1 MNLDLKPTMMTY
13 IHEEESMARSILA
26 SYPHNVEAFAATAGT
41 KADWLVFATGSSIN
55 AALSAKYFI
64 ERLIDVRIDIREPF
78 HFSNYES
85 FSPYT
90 DLVVGISQ
98 SGQSTS
104 TIGALERTRQETKL
118 TTIALTSD
126 VNAEIS
132 AAADVTID
140 IGCGKERVGFVT
152 KGFLATVF
160 TLMLAGLR
168 IAAVNG
174 KITPEKEQ
182 EVLRQFEQAIDAIP
196 LTIVKTEQF
205 FDRHKN
211 DFVHAPRF
219 TAVGYG
225 PVFGTIKEIETK
237 FCETVRMPT
246 QGIELEAFMHG
257 PYLEV
262 NPEHRIFFLEIGGKV
277 QERLELL
284 RDYESKYTNYTYTL
298 SLHRASDEH
307 TIGLE
312 LELAEEMAP
321 FIMIIPFQ
329 ILAHHIATAKG
340 IELRNRIYTDF
351 GVAMKSK
358 TKPGDYA

>member
-1 MNLDLKPTMMTY
+1 MKPTMMTY
-13 IHEEESMARSILA
+13 IHEEESMSRDILS
-26 SYPHNVEAFAATAGT
+26 SYPENVAAFADLAGM
-41 KADWLVFATGSSIN
+41 KANWLVFATGSSIN

-64 ERLIDVRIDIREPF
+64 ERLADVRMDIREPF
-78 HFSNYES
+78 HFAHYES

-90 DLVVGISQ
+90 DLILGISQ

-104 TIGALERTRQETKL
+104 TIGALKRTRQETEL

-168 IAAVNG
+168 IAVVNG
-174 KITPEKEQ
+174 KVTQEKEQ
-182 EVLRQFEQAIDAIP
+182 EILLQFEQAIDAIP
-196 LTIVKTEQF
+196 STIEKTEQF
-205 FDRHKN
+205 FDKHSN
-211 DFVHAPRF
+211 EFVTAPRF
-219 TAVGYG
+219 TAIGYG
-225 PVFGTIKEIETK
+225 PVYGTLKEFETK
-237 FCETVRMPT
+237 FCETVRMPS

-262 NPEHRIFFLEIGGKV
+262 NPEHRIFFLETGGKV
-277 QERLELL
+277 QERLVLL
-284 RDYESKYTNYTYTL
+284 HDYESKYTDYTYTL
-298 SLHRASDEH
+298 SLNRASDER

-312 LELAEEMAP
+312 LDLTEEMAP

>member
-13 IHEEESMARSILA
+13 IHEEESMSRNILA
-26 SYPHNVEAFAATAGT
+26 SYPENVAAFAATAGT

-64 ERLIDVRIDIREPF
+64 ERLADVRIDIREPF
-78 HFSNYES
+78 HFAHYES

-90 DLVVGISQ
+90 DLVVAISQ

-104 TIGALERTRQETKL
+104 TIGALERTRQETEL
-118 TTIALTSD
+118 TTIALTSE

-132 AAADVTID
+132 AAADVTIN
-140 IGCGKERVGFVT
+140 IGCGKEKVGFVT

-168 IAAVNG
+168 IAVVNG
-174 KITPEKEQ
+174 KVTQEKEQ
-182 EVLRQFEQAIDAIP
+182 EILRQFERAIDAIP

-205 FDRHKN
+205 FDRHRE
-211 DFVHAPRF
+211 DFVTAPRF
-219 TAVGYG
+219 TAIGYG
-225 PVFGTIKEIETK
+225 PVFGTIKEFETK
-237 FCETVRMPT
+237 FCETVRMPS

-262 NPEHRIFFLEIGGKV
+262 NPEHRIFFLETGGKA
-277 QERLELL
+277 QERLVLL
-284 RDYESKYTNYTYTL
+284 HDYESKYTNYTYTL
-298 SLHRASDEH
+298 SLNGASDER

-312 LELAEEMAP
+312 LDLTEEMVP

>member
-13 IHEEESMARSILA
+13 IHEEESMSRSILA
-26 SYPHNVEAFAATAGT
+26 SYPDNVAAFAAKAGT

-64 ERLIDVRIDIREPF
+64 ERLADVRIDIREPF
-78 HFSNYES
+78 HFTNYES

-90 DLVVGISQ
+90 DLVVAISQ

-104 TIGALERTRQETKL
+104 TIGALERTRQETEL

-132 AAADVTID
+132 TVADITID
-140 IGCGKERVGFVT
+140 IGCGKEKVGFVT

-168 IAAVNG
+168 IAVMNG
-174 KITPEKEQ
+174 KVTQEKEQ
-182 EVLRQFEQAIDAIP
+182 EILRQFEQAIDAIP

-205 FDRHKN
+205 FDRHR
-211 DFVHAPRF
+211 DEFVTAPRF
-219 TAVGYG
+219 TAIGYG
-225 PVFGTIKEIETK
+225 PVFGTIKEFETK
-237 FCETVRMPT
+237 FCETVRMPS

-262 NPEHRIFFLEIGGKV
+262 NPEHRIFFLEIGGKA
-277 QERLELL
+277 QERLVLL
-284 RDYESKYTNYTYTL
+284 HDYESKYTNYTYTL
-298 SLHRASDEH
+298 SLSRASDER

-312 LELAEEMAP
+312 LDLTEEMAP

-329 ILAHHIATAKG
+329 ILGHHIATAKG

>member
-1 MNLDLKPTMMTY
+1 MNLDWKPTMMTY
-13 IHEEESMARSILA
+13 IHEEEAMSRSILA
-26 SYPHNVEAFAATAGT
+26 AYPDNVEAFAATAWT
-41 KADWLVFATGSSIN
+41 KADWLVLATGSSIN
-55 AALSAKYFI
+55 AALSAKSFI
-64 ERLIDVRIDIREPF
+64 ERLAGVRIDIREPF

-104 TIGALERTRQETKL
+104 TIGALERARQETEL
-118 TTIALTSD
+118 TTIAFTSN

-140 IGCGKERVGFVT
+140 IGCGQERVGFVT

-168 IAAVNG
+168 TAAVNG
-174 KITPEKEQ
+174 MITQEKEQ
-182 EVLRQFEQAIDAIP
+182 EILRQFERAIDAIP

-205 FDRHKN
+205 FDRHQD
-211 DFVHAPRF
+211 DFVNAPRF
-219 TAVGYG
+219 TAIGYG
-225 PVFGTIKEIETK
+225 PAYGTIKEFETK
-237 FCETVRMPT
+237 FCETVRMPS

-262 NPEHRIFFLEIGGKV
+262 NPEHRIFFLEIGGRI

-298 SLHRASDEH
+298 SLTRPSDER

-312 LELAEEMAP
+312 LELTEEMAP

>member
-1 MNLDLKPTMMTY
+1 MNLDEKPTMMTY
-13 IHEEESMARSILA
+13 IHEEASMSRDILSA
-26 SYPHNVEAFAATAGT
+26 YPGNVAAFAELAGT
-41 KADWLVFATGSSIN
+41 KANWLVFATGSSIN

-64 ERLIDVRIDIREPF
+64 ERLADVRIDIREPF
-78 HFSNYES
+78 HFEHYES

-90 DLVVGISQ
+90 DLVLGISQ

-104 TIGALERTRQETKL
+104 TIGALERTRRETQL

-126 VNAEIS
+126 VHAEIS
-132 AAADVTID
+132 AAADATID

-152 KGFLATVF
+152 KGFLATVL

-174 KITPEKEQ
+174 KVTQEKEQ
-182 EVLRQFEQAIDAIP
+182 ETLRQFGQAIDAIP
-196 LTIVKTEQF
+196 STIAKTEQF
-205 FDRHKN
+205 FDRHRN
-211 DFVHAPRF
+211 EFLSAPRF
-219 TAVGYG
+219 TAIGYG
-225 PVFGTIKEIETK
+225 PVYGTIKEFETK
-237 FCETVRMPT
+237 FCETVRMPS

-262 NPEHRIFFLEIGGKV
+262 NPEHRIFFLETGGKV
-277 QERLELL
+277 QERLVLL
-284 RDYESKYTNYTYTL
+284 RDYESKYTDYTYTL
-298 SLHRASDEH
+298 SLNRASDEV

-312 LELAEEMAP
+312 LDLTEEMAP
-321 FIMIIPFQ
+321 FIMIVPFQ